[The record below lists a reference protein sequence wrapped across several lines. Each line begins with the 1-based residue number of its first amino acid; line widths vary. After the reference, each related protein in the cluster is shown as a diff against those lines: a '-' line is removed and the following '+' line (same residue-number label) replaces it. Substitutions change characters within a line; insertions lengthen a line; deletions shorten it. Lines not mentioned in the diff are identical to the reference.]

1 METTVTK
8 RKGGAG
14 FWVCNFAF
22 TFERFAYYAAKWLIF
37 QFIVAT
43 AMEGGL
49 GAHKDAAASYQS
61 FFVAFTYL
69 APLLGS
75 YISDHLIGAKYLVPV
90 GMVLM
95 GIGYLLGWQ
104 AHSLT
109 GVAIMIALVSV
120 GTGLFKPQT
129 NSITGRLFSDPRDLD
144 KAFSTQYS
152 MVNIGS
158 FLGTTFIGILAGTNG
173 YRICFLVCAV
183 AMFIDAVMFFSGW
196 RVLGEAGAKPFKLT
210 ENSAKAAQTEKKE
223 AGEARPLTRIEKQ
236 RVAAIIAVSAFS
248 AIFWIFWYL
257 AYLPVY
263 DYWAS
268 ADEVRM
274 NWMLFGY
281 KIPTSFFDSENGLLC
296 ILLGPVLGSIW
307 AKDARRPGGGLSIFK
322 HTALGMGILGIAF
335 AIFALADVTRGGG
348 QASLIWVVLFGIA
361 LSTGEMTFSPLGNS
375 FISKFAPARML
386 SAMMAVWTLAI
397 FIAGLSYGPLY
408 NLISKFPFAGANF
421 GIAALLIVL
430 AAILWVLDHK
440 LNSLVIDE
448 KK

>member
-1 METTVTK
+1 
-8 RKGGAG
+8 
-14 FWVCNFAF
+14 
-22 TFERFAYYAAKWLIF
+22 
-37 QFIVAT
+37 
-43 AMEGGL
+43 
-49 GAHKDAAASYQS
+49 
-61 FFVAFTYL
+61 
-69 APLLGS
+69 
-75 YISDHLIGAKYLVPV
+75 
-90 GMVLM
+90 
-95 GIGYLLGWQ
+95 
-104 AHSLT
+104 
-109 GVAIMIALVSV
+109 
-120 GTGLFKPQT
+120 
-129 NSITGRLFSDPRDLD
+129 
-144 KAFSTQYS
+144 
-152 MVNIGS
+152 
-158 FLGTTFIGILAGTNG
+158 
-173 YRICFLVCAV
+173 
-183 AMFIDAVMFFSGW
+183 
-196 RVLGEAGAKPFKLT
+196 
-210 ENSAKAAQTEKKE
+210 
-223 AGEARPLTRIEKQ
+223 
-236 RVAAIIAVSAFS
+236 
-248 AIFWIFWYL
+248 
-257 AYLPVY
+257 
-263 DYWAS
+263 
-268 ADEVRM
+268 M